1 MKLVKAKVF
10 NIEFP
15 ISMFR
20 PQQSVTTI
28 QISDL
33 RLAQS
38 SQVSQSKVNCIILSL
53 ILMFA

>member
-15 ISMFR
+15 ISMFH